1 MREAAGE
8 SLLVSPPRAG
18 ASAMRR
24 AILIAVFV
32 AAQTLA
38 PLPGSAQ
45 EVDPCEPV
53 QIPELC
59 DEEPLPNPTKSPA
72 PKPVPDK
79 DGDKI
84 TGDQGGE
91 DRQTKKGDRKKKRE
105 REREPRPAFV
115 LGGPKNTVRL
125 LSILSVLP
133 RYGMSLDRAIAR
145 VVGPFPV
152 AGLAWWTDDWH
163 ACRDGCRR
171 LHQGL
176 DIFARQGTPL
186 VAVADGVV
194 TQKTSGGVGG
204 HGVQI
209 TDKRNIEYFY
219 AHLSRWADGLR
230 EGMRVRQGEVIGY
243 VGNTGNA
250 ISTPPHLHFEYQP
263 NGRPRPPK
271 PHVDRWLRMAEQ
283 RAIALVEKV
292 TGKPISKVAVTE
304 SDFRVT
310 RLFDLAGEL
319 GGGDLASEQMF
330 LLAGL
335 QPAVPSLP
343 VARRAIGQMAWEI
356 DWAQRAEA
364 ELAILAE
371 EYQRVLAEQRFATG
385 LSFGFETVPQP
396 ASAPGG
402 GFD

>member
-1 MREAAGE
+1 
-8 SLLVSPPRAG
+8 
-18 ASAMRR
+18 MRR

-45 EVDPCEPV
+45 QVDPCQPV
-53 QIPELC
+53 PIPELC
-59 DEEPLPNPTKSPA
+59 DEEPLPNPTASP
-72 PKPVPDK
+72 PPEPVPDEGG
-79 DGDKI
+79 GDQV
-84 TGDQGGE
+84 TGDQGGGE
-91 DRQTKKGDRKKKRE
+91 DREPKKGDRKKRH
-105 REREPRPAFV
+105 REREPRPTFV

-133 RYGMSLDRAIAR
+133 RYGMSLERAMAR
-145 VVGPFPV
+145 VAGPFPV

-171 LHQGL
+171 LHKGL
-176 DIFARQGTPL
+176 DIFARHGTPL
-186 VAVADGVV
+186 VAVADGKV
-194 TQKTSGGVGG
+194 TQKTTGGLAGI
-204 HGVQI
+204 GVEI
-209 TDKRNIEYFY
+209 TDKRSVEYFY
-219 AHLSRWADGLR
+219 AHLSAWADGLR
-230 EGMRVRQGEVIGY
+230 EGMRVRRGQVIGY

-263 NGRPRPPK
+263 GGRPRPPK

-283 RAIALVEKV
+283 RAIALVERV

-335 QPAVPSLP
+335 QPTMPSLP

-356 DWAQRAEA
+356 DWAERAEA
-364 ELAILAE
+364 ELAVLAE
-371 EYQRVLAEQRFATG
+371 EYQRLLAEEQLAAG
-385 LSFGFETVPQP
+385 MPLGFGIDAPP
-396 ASAPGG
+396 ASAHQAG

>member
-1 MREAAGE
+1 
-8 SLLVSPPRAG
+8 
-18 ASAMRR
+18 MRR
-24 AILIAVFV
+24 AILIATFV

-45 EVDPCEPV
+45 QVDPCQPV
-53 QIPELC
+53 PIPELC
-59 DEEPLPNPTKSPA
+59 EEEQLPNPTKSPA
-72 PKPVPDK
+72 PEPVPD
-79 DGDKI
+79 DEGGDKV
-84 TGDQGGE
+84 TGDTGGRE
-91 DRQTKKGDRKKKRE
+91 ERDKKDNKKKRH
-105 REREPRPAFV
+105 RDRDPRPSFI

-133 RYGMSLDRAIAR
+133 RYGMPLERAIGR

-194 TQKTSGGVGG
+194 TQKTVGGLAGVG
-204 HGVQI
+204 VEI
-209 TDKRNIEYFY
+209 TDSRKIEYFY
-219 AHLSRWADGLR
+219 AHLSRWADRLR
-230 EGMRVRQGEVIGY
+230 EGMRVRRGQVIGY

-250 ISTPPHLHFEYQP
+250 RSTPPHVHFEYQP
-263 NGRPRPPK
+263 KGRSRPPK

-283 RAIALVEKV
+283 RAIELVEKV

-310 RLFDLAGEL
+310 RLFDLAGQL
-319 GGGDLASEQMF
+319 GSGDLASEQMF

-343 VARRAIGQMAWEI
+343 VARRAVGQMAWEI
-356 DWAQRAEA
+356 DWAERAEA
-364 ELAILAE
+364 ELAALAE
-371 EYQRVLAEQRFATG
+371 EYHRLLAGQQLAG
-385 LSFGFETVPQP
+385 SLPLGFGIQTEPT
-396 ASAPGG
+396 SAPAGAAG

>member
-1 MREAAGE
+1 
-8 SLLVSPPRAG
+8 
-18 ASAMRR
+18 MRR
-24 AILIAVFV
+24 AILIAMFV

-45 EVDPCEPV
+45 QVDPCQPV
-53 QIPELC
+53 PIPELC
-59 DEEPLPNPTKSPA
+59 DEEPLPNPTASP
-72 PKPVPDK
+72 PPEPVPDE
-79 DGDKI
+79 GGSDKV
-84 TGDQGGE
+84 TGDQGGGE
-91 DRQTKKGDRKKKRE
+91 ERPSKKGNTKKRQ
-105 REREPRPAFV
+105 REREPRPTFV

-133 RYGMSLDRAIAR
+133 RYGMSLERAMAR

-171 LHQGL
+171 LHKGL
-176 DIFARQGTPL
+176 DIFARHGTPL

-194 TQKTSGGVGG
+194 TQKTTGGLAGI
-204 HGVQI
+204 GVEI
-209 TDKRNIEYFY
+209 TDKSNIEYFY
-219 AHLSRWADGLR
+219 AHLSGWADRLR
-230 EGMRVRQGEVIGY
+230 EGMRVRRGQVIGY

-263 NGRPRPPK
+263 GGRPRPPK
-271 PHVDRWLRMAEQ
+271 PHLDRWLRMAEQ

-319 GGGDLASEQMF
+319 GSGDLASEQMF

-343 VARRAIGQMAWEI
+343 VARRAVGQMAWEI
-356 DWAQRAEA
+356 DWAERAEA
-364 ELAILAE
+364 ELAALAE
-371 EYQRVLAEQRFATG
+371 EYQRHLAEEQLGAG
-385 LSFGFETVPQP
+385 LSFGFGIQTES
-396 ASAPGG
+396 ASAPAGAAG

>member
-1 MREAAGE
+1 
-8 SLLVSPPRAG
+8 
-18 ASAMRR
+18 MRR
-24 AILIAVFV
+24 AILIAMFV

-45 EVDPCEPV
+45 QVDPCQPIP
-53 QIPELC
+53 IPELC
-59 DEEPLPNPTKSPA
+59 DEEPLPNPTESPS
-72 PKPVPDK
+72 PEPLPGD
-79 DGDKI
+79 DGGDKV
-84 TGDQGGE
+84 TGDDGGGE
-91 DRQTKKGDRKKKRE
+91 DQEGKKQGNRNKRQGE
-105 REREPRPAFV
+105 RRAQPGFV

-133 RYGMSLDRAIAR
+133 RYGMSLERAIAR
-145 VVGPFPV
+145 VVGPLPV

-176 DIFARQGTPL
+176 DIFARHGTPL

-194 TQKTSGGVGG
+194 TQKTTGGLAGI
-204 HGVQI
+204 GVEI
-209 TDKRNIEYFY
+209 TDQMNIEYFY
-219 AHLSRWADGLR
+219 AHLSGWADRLR
-230 EGMRVRQGEVIGY
+230 EGMRVRRGQVIGY

-250 ISTPPHLHFEYQP
+250 VSTPPHLHFEYQP

-271 PHVDRWLRMAEQ
+271 PHVDQWLRMAEQ
-283 RAIALVEKV
+283 RAIELVEKV
-292 TGKPISKVAVTE
+292 TGKPFSKVAVTE

-319 GGGDLASEQMF
+319 GSGDLASEQMF

-343 VARRAIGQMAWEI
+343 VARRAVGQMAWEI
-356 DWAQRAEA
+356 DWAERADA
-364 ELAILAE
+364 ELA
-371 EYQRVLAEQRFATG
+371 VLAKEYRRLSAEQQLPAG
-385 LSFGFETVPQP
+385 LPLGYWIQTQP
-396 ASAPGG
+396 ESVLTGG

>member
-1 MREAAGE
+1 
-8 SLLVSPPRAG
+8 
-18 ASAMRR
+18 MRR
-24 AILIAVFV
+24 AILIAMFV

-45 EVDPCEPV
+45 QVDPCQPIP
-53 QIPELC
+53 IPELC
-59 DEEPLPNPTKSPA
+59 VEEELPNPTESPA
-72 PKPVPDK
+72 PEPLPDDEGGGDRVTGDDGGRE
-79 DGDKI
+79 DGD
-84 TGDQGGE
+84 G
-91 DRQTKKGDRKKKRE
+91 KKGDKKKRH
-105 REREPRPAFV
+105 RERLPRPAFV

-133 RYGMSLDRAIAR
+133 RYGMPLERAIAR

-171 LHQGL
+171 LHEGL
-176 DIFARQGTPL
+176 DIFARHGTPL

-194 TQKTSGGVGG
+194 TQKTVGG
-204 HGVQI
+204 LAGIGVEI
-209 TDKRNIEYFY
+209 TDSRNVEYFY
-219 AHLSRWADGLR
+219 AHLSQWADRLR
-230 EGMRVRQGEVIGY
+230 EGMRVRRGQVIGY

-263 NGRPRPPK
+263 KGRPRPPK
-271 PHVDRWLRMAEQ
+271 PHVDQWLRMAEH
-283 RAIALVEKV
+283 RAIELVEKV

-310 RLFDLAGEL
+310 RLFDLEGEL
-319 GGGDLASEQMF
+319 GGGDLASQQMF

-356 DWAQRAEA
+356 DWAERAE
-364 ELAILAE
+364 EDLAALAE
-371 EYQRVLAEQRFATG
+371 EYQRLLADRQLSVG
-385 LSFGFETVPQP
+385 LSFGFRIQTQP
-396 ASAPGG
+396 ASAPAAGAAG